1 MTHFTPNA
9 RQTVTREPPECKLTE
24 LGTEYIGRQNM
35 DVSGSR
41 CTPWEF
47 VFSSLTDMYQAIP
60 DSKGME
66 KEHNFCRNPYGE
78 FDVPFCYVN
87 KELKACDVPFCPDI
101 LEDTTGN
108 VGNEGNVYPECLLSK
123 KGKEYVGTMSITE
136 TGKDCLLWAN
146 QVDDMPW
153 DFYMT
158 QFKPKDNSWEKSYN
172 GYEKRYLFLNG
183 DVKIH
188 KNYCRNPGPNRKK
201 PWCFVAGVDVKWEY
215 CDIPFCHDMNSPNCK
230 LTAMGGEYVGKLN
243 VTISG
248 LSCQPWV
255 TTFSASERLN
265 YAATSMFPEEI
276 DSTNNFCRSPNL
288 NDPNWRSPWCYI
300 EPLPQGKWEFCD
312 VPFCLTNEECDIRVE
327 GKCVDI
333 GMDEHNLCRNP
344 NGEFDVPFCY
354 ADGEMKACDVP
365 FCPGV
370 LEDIRANVGIER
382 NVYPECLL
390 STKGKENT

>member
-1 MTHFTPNA
+1 M
-9 RQTVTREPPECKLTE
+9 QKPPECKLTE
-24 LGTEYIGRQNM
+24 MGTEYIGRQNM
-35 DVSGSR
+35 DVSGSL
-41 CTPWEF
+41 CTPWKNA
-47 VFSSLTDMYQAIP
+47 FSSLTDMYQAIP

-87 KELKACDVPFCPDI
+87 NEIKACDVPFCPDVV
-101 LEDTTGN
+101 EDTTGN

-158 QFKPKDNSWEKSYN
+158 QFEPKDDSWKKLYY
-172 GYEKRYLFLNG
+172 GYETRYLFLN
-183 DVKIH
+183 D
-188 KNYCRNPGPNRKK
+188 P
-201 PWCFVAGVDVKWEY
+201 
-215 CDIPFCHDMNSPNCK
+215 PNCK
-230 LTAMGGEYVGKLN
+230 LTAMGGEYVGKQN

-276 DSTNNFCRSPNL
+276 DSTNNFCRSPSPTS
-288 NDPNWRSPWCYI
+288 PNERSPWCYI
-300 EPLPQGKWEFCD
+300 EPFPDGKWGYCD
-312 VPFCLTNEECDIRVE
+312 VPFCPKNEGEECDIRVE
-327 GKCVDI
+327 GKCV
-333 GMDEHNLCRNP
+333 
-344 NGEFDVPFCY
+344 V
-354 ADGEMKACDVP
+354 
-365 FCPGV
+365 
-370 LEDIRANVGIER
+370 
-382 NVYPECLL
+382 
-390 STKGKENT
+390 